1 MLLEVSSVIVAAS
14 EKDARLVYRFSTLV
28 VDVTTNGAVP
38 AITVFVY
45 WPLELRVVN
54 LPVLAVVAPMA
65 VLLSDPLV
73 DTKLLD
79 VTGAGVIPPIVTP
92 LIVPPVAVKLGVTT
106 EAPLMVPP
114 LKVPFCAVSVE
125 KLPEL
130 GVVAPIDVLSIVLF
144 VIAEYP
150 SAGE

>member
-1 MLLEVSSVIVAAS
+1 MLLAVSSVIVEAS
-14 EKDARLVYRFSTLV
+14 ENDARLVYRFSTLV

-38 AITVFVY
+38 GAKVFVY
-45 WPLELRVVN
+45 WPLEAKVVK
-54 LPVLAVVAPMA
+54 LPVLAVVAPIA

-73 DTKLLD
+73 ETKLLD
-79 VTGAGVIPPIVTP
+79 VTGAGTIPPIVTP
-92 LIVPPVAVKLGVTT
+92 SIVPPVAVKLGVTT

-114 LKVPFCAVSVE
+114 LNVPFCATSVV
-125 KLPEL
+125 KVPEP

>member
-1 MLLEVSSVIVAAS
+1 
-14 EKDARLVYRFSTLV
+14 
-28 VDVTTNGAVP
+28 
-38 AITVFVY
+38 VFVY
-45 WPLELRVVN
+45 WPLEAKVVK

-65 VLLSDPLV
+65 VPLSDPLV
-73 DTKLLD
+73 ETKLLD
-79 VTGAGVIPPIVTP
+79 VTGAGTIPPIVTP

-114 LKVPFCAVSVE
+114 LNVPFCATSVV
-125 KLPEL
+125 KVPEP

-150 SAGE
+150 NAGE